1 MKLLRHG
8 PAGSE
13 KPGVLDA
20 EGNIRDLS
28 AHISDLDGA
37 ALSDASIDKLRALD
51 LSTLPQVDSG
61 TRIGACVAN
70 VGKLICVG
78 LNYSDH
84 AAESGLEV
92 PPEPVLFFKAT
103 SSIVGPD
110 DAIEIPRGS
119 ESTDWE
125 VEFAIVI
132 GKDGKYIEESN
143 ALQHIAGYCVV
154 NDVSERDFQ
163 IKRSGQWV
171 KGKSADTFGPMG
183 PWMVTRDEIADPQS
197 LDMFLD
203 VNGESRQ
210 RGSTSTMVY
219 QVPFLVSYISQ
230 FMSLQAGDV
239 ISTGT
244 PPGVG
249 MGMNPPTYLKAGDV
263 VTLGIEGLGELASN
277 QVVGGSNPSGRAI
290 SFSRLYFHLS

>member
-61 TRIGACVAN
+61 TRLGACVAN

-143 ALQHIAGYCVV
+143 ALQHIAGYL
-154 NDVSERDFQ
+154 
-163 IKRSGQWV
+163 
-171 KGKSADTFGPMG
+171 
-183 PWMVTRDEIADPQS
+183 S
-197 LDMFLD
+197 L
-203 VNGESRQ
+203 
-210 RGSTSTMVY
+210 
-219 QVPFLVSYISQ
+219 IH
-230 FMSLQAGDV
+230 
-239 ISTGT
+239 I
-244 PPGVG
+244 
-249 MGMNPPTYLKAGDV
+249 
-263 VTLGIEGLGELASN
+263 
-277 QVVGGSNPSGRAI
+277 
-290 SFSRLYFHLS
+290 

>member
-28 AHISDLDGA
+28 AHISDLDGT

-61 TRIGACVAN
+61 TRLGACVAN

-249 MGMNPPTYLKAGDV
+249 MGMKPPTYLKAGDV
-263 VTLGIEGLGELASN
+263 VTLGIEGLGD
-277 QVVGGSNPSGRAI
+277 QRQ
-290 SFSRLYFHLS
+290 

>member
-13 KPGVLDA
+13 KPGVLDG
-20 EGNIRDLS
+20 EGTIRDLS
-28 AHISDLDGA
+28 AHLGDLDGA
-37 ALSDASIDKLRALD
+37 ALSDASIDKLRAID
-51 LSTLPQVDSG
+51 LSSLPQVNAG
-61 TRIGACVAN
+61 TRLGACVAN

-84 AAESGLEV
+84 AAESGMEV

-110 DAIEIPRGS
+110 DTIEIPKGS
-119 ESTDWE
+119 EATDWE
-125 VEFAIVI
+125 VELAIVI

-143 ALQHIAGYCVV
+143 ALQHVAGYCVV

-163 IKRSGQWV
+163 NKRSGQWV

-183 PWMVTRDEIADPQS
+183 PWMVTRDEITDPQK
-197 LDMFLD
+197 LEMFLD

-210 RGSTSTMVY
+210 RGSTNTMVY

-249 MGMNPPTYLKAGDV
+249 MGMKPPSYLKAGDV
-263 VTLGIEGLGELASN
+263 VTLGIEGLGEQRQDVIAHS
-277 QVVGGSNPSGRAI
+277 
-290 SFSRLYFHLS
+290 

>member
-61 TRIGACVAN
+61 TRLGACVAN

-163 IKRSGQWV
+163 INRSGQWV

-263 VTLGIEGLGELASN
+263 VTLGIEGLGE
-277 QVVGGSNPSGRAI
+277 QRQDVVAHS
-290 SFSRLYFHLS
+290 

>member
-8 PAGSE
+8 PLGSE
-13 KPGVLDA
+13 KPGALDT
-20 EGNIRDLS
+20 EGKIRDLS
-28 AHISDLDGA
+28 GHIDDLNGST
-37 ALSDASIDKLRALD
+37 LSDASVEKLRGIN
-51 LSTLPQVDSG
+51 LSSLPEVSDSV
-61 TRIGACVAN
+61 RLGACVGS
-70 VGKLICVG
+70 VGKLVCVG

-84 AAESGLEV
+84 AAESGMDL

-103 SSIVGPD
+103 SAIGGPNDSIQ
-110 DAIEIPRGS
+110 IPKDS
-119 ESTDWE
+119 KSVDWE
-125 VEFAIVI
+125 VELAIVI
-132 GKDGKYIEESN
+132 GKDGKYIDESN
-143 ALQHIAGYCVV
+143 AMQHIAGFCIV

-163 IKRSGQWV
+163 NNRSGQWV

-183 PWMVTRDEIADPQS
+183 PWMVTRDEIADPQA
-197 LDMFLD
+197 LDMFLN
-203 VNGESRQ
+203 VNGDSRQ

-249 MGMNPPTYLKAGDV
+249 MGMSPPQYLKAGDV
-263 VTLGIEGLGELASN
+263 VTLGIAGLGEQRQDVIAHS
-277 QVVGGSNPSGRAI
+277 
-290 SFSRLYFHLS
+290 

>member
-8 PAGSE
+8 PVGSE

-20 EGNIRDLS
+20 EGTIRDLS
-28 AHISDLDGA
+28 AHLGDLDGA
-37 ALSDASIDKLRALD
+37 ALSDASIDKLRAID
-51 LSTLPQVDSG
+51 LSSLPQVNAG
-61 TRIGACVAN
+61 TRLGACVAN

-84 AAESGLEV
+84 AAESGMEV

-110 DAIEIPRGS
+110 DTIEIPKGS
-119 ESTDWE
+119 EATDWE
-125 VEFAIVI
+125 VELAIVI

-143 ALQHIAGYCVV
+143 ALQHVAGYCVV

-163 IKRSGQWV
+163 NKRSGQWV

-183 PWMVTRDEIADPQS
+183 PWMVTRDEIADPQK
-197 LDMFLD
+197 LEMFLD

-210 RGSTSTMVY
+210 RGSTNTMVY

-249 MGMNPPTYLKAGDV
+249 MGMKPPTYLKAGDV
-263 VTLGIEGLGELASN
+263 VTLGIEGLGE
-277 QVVGGSNPSGRAI
+277 QRQDVVAHS
-290 SFSRLYFHLS
+290 

>member
-13 KPGVLDA
+13 KPGMLDA
-20 EGNIRDLS
+20 EGKIRDLS
-28 AHISDLDGA
+28 AHVKDLDGS
-37 ALSDASIDKLRALD
+37 ALSDASVDKLRALD
-51 LSTLPQVDSG
+51 PASLPEVDAG
-61 TRIGACVAN
+61 TRLGACVAG
-70 VGKLICVG
+70 VGKLVCVG

-103 SSIVGPD
+103 SSITGPD

-125 VEFAIVI
+125 VELAIVI

-143 ALQHIAGYCVV
+143 ALDHIAGYCVL

-183 PWMVTRDEIADPQS
+183 PWMVTRDEIADPQK

-203 VNGESRQ
+203 VNGKSMQ

-249 MGMNPPTYLKAGDV
+249 LGMNPPTYLKAGDV
-263 VTLGIEGLGELASN
+263 VTLGIEGLGE
-277 QVVGGSNPSGRAI
+277 QRQDVVAHS
-290 SFSRLYFHLS
+290 

>member
-1 MKLLRHG
+1 MKLLRYG
-8 PAGSE
+8 PAGAE

-20 EGNIRDLS
+20 NGSIRDLS
-28 AHISDLDGA
+28 AHVDDFNGA
-37 ALSDASIDKLRALD
+37 ALSDAAIEKLRGID
-51 LSTLPQVDSG
+51 LSSLPEVDAGS
-61 TRIGACVAN
+61 RIGACVAN

-84 AAESGLEV
+84 AEETGNEM

-103 SSIVGPD
+103 SAIVGPND
-110 DAIEIPRGS
+110 SIEIPRGS

-125 VEFAIVI
+125 VELAIVI
-132 GKDGKYIEESN
+132 GKDGKYIEESD
-143 ALQHIAGYCVV
+143 AMDHIAGFCVV

-163 IKRSGQWV
+163 NKRSGQWV

-183 PWMVTRDEIADPQS
+183 PWMVTRDEIADTQKLS
-197 LDMFLD
+197 MFLD
-203 VNGESRQ
+203 VNGESMQ
-210 RGSTSTMVY
+210 RGSTTTMVY

-249 MGMNPPTYLKAGDV
+249 LGMKPPRFLKPGDV
-263 VTLGIEGLGELASN
+263 VTLGIEGLGEQRQ
-277 QVVGGSNPSGRAI
+277 QVIAHS
-290 SFSRLYFHLS
+290 

>member
-1 MKLLRHG
+1 MKLLRYG
-8 PAGSE
+8 PVGSE

-28 AHISDLDGA
+28 AHLNELDGA
-37 ALSDASIDKLRALD
+37 ALSDASVEKLRKLD
-51 LSTLPQVDSG
+51 LSTLPAVDAG
-61 TRIGACVAN
+61 ARLGACVAN

-84 AAESGLEV
+84 AAESGNEV

-103 SSIVGPD
+103 SSIVGPND
-110 DAIEIPRGS
+110 SIEIPKTS
-119 ESTDWE
+119 VTTDWE
-125 VEFAIVI
+125 VELGIVI
-132 GKDGKYIEESN
+132 GKDGKYIEESD
-143 ALQHIAGYCVV
+143 AVDHIAGYCVL

-163 IKRSGQWV
+163 TKRSGQWV

-183 PWMVTRDEIADPQS
+183 PWMVTRDEVPDPQTLS
-197 LDMFLD
+197 MFLD
-203 VNGESRQ
+203 VNGEKRQ

-249 MGMNPPTYLKAGDV
+249 LGMKPPTYLKPGDV
-263 VTLGIEGLGELASN
+263 VTLGIDGLGD
-277 QVVGGSNPSGRAI
+277 QRQDVVAYS
-290 SFSRLYFHLS
+290 

>member
-8 PAGSE
+8 PSGAE
-13 KPGVLDA
+13 KPGLVDTD
-20 EGNIRDLS
+20 GVIRDLS
-28 AHISDLDGA
+28 AHLNDLDGA
-37 ALSDASIDKLRALD
+37 ALSDASIDKLRNLET
-51 LSTLPQVDSG
+51 SGLPVIDSN
-61 TRIGACVAN
+61 TRLGPCVAH

-103 SSIVGPD
+103 SSIVGAND
-110 DAIEIPRGS
+110 SIELPKGS
-119 ESTDWE
+119 VSTDWE
-125 VEFAIVI
+125 VELAIVI
-132 GKDGKYIEESN
+132 GKDGKYIDESD
-143 ALQHIAGYCVV
+143 ALQHIAGFCVV
-154 NDVSERDFQ
+154 HDVSERDFQ
-163 IKRSGQWV
+163 INRSGQWV

-183 PWMVTRDEIADPQS
+183 PWMVTRDEIPDPQALS
-197 LDMFLD
+197 MYLD
-203 VNGESRQ
+203 VNGEAKQ

-249 MGMNPPTYLKAGDV
+249 LGMKPPQYLKAGDE
-263 VTLGIEGLGELASN
+263 VTLGIEGLGD
-277 QVVGGSNPSGRAI
+277 QRQRVVAYS
-290 SFSRLYFHLS
+290 